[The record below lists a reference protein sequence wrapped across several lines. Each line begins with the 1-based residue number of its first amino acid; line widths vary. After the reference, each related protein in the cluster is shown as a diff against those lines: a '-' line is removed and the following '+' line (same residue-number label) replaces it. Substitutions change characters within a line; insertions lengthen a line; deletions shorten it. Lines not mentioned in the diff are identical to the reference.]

1 MEYGPV
7 GKLNYVYSICK
18 CDKAPQ
24 KSMDVLFF
32 ILSPSG
38 CYYFALQKDLHRLPL
53 QLKFFPA
60 EGAGMSPSHLQQE
73 FLFLTILR
81 SKRKT
86 NNIL

>member
-1 MEYGPV
+1 M
-7 GKLNYVYSICK
+7 GKLNYVHGICECGK
-18 CDKAPQ
+18 PPQ
-24 KSMDVLFF
+24 KSLDVLFF

-38 CYYFALQKDLHRLPL
+38 CYYFAFQKDLQRLPL
-53 QLKFFPA
+53 QLKFSLA

-73 FLFLTILR
+73 FIFLTILR